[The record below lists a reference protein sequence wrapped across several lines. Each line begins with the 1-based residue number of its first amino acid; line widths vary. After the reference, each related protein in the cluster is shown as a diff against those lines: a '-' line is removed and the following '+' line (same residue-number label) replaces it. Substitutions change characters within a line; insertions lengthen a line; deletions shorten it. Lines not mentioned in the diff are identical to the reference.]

1 MKCHL
6 PLLLAI
12 LLFGT
17 VACTSRQHEEAGSD
31 APVTGEQEDAVR
43 SEILTDEDRGSSVS
57 LDAPVALA
65 YRFTEGDRFAY
76 LISNTQ
82 NVRMFRDSTEDENNY
97 QELRHWYRFEVLSAR
112 PGGGGRLRVTCDRVT
127 FTGSYTS
134 AGKSGDIAYDSDAD
148 NSYDVQK
155 RFAEHNAPVDAP
167 FEITV
172 EADGRI
178 SGVAELDG
186 VVQNYLRD
194 DYRTTR
200 QRDIE
205 AIKNA
210 IADAKLKAVLQLAF
224 QKLPGSPVG
233 KDSTWRL
240 VNPET
245 LGYLAKEDIATYTV
259 RDIVSSPRGRL
270 AHIDVDIVSRYK
282 GDKTFD
288 TGQGMATMET
298 FDVTAGGLT
307 VFNMQHGRLQ
317 RRSLRTDVHVRM
329 YIETP
334 EELKKVAPDDP
345 RSKNFWWM
353 QKAYTEDRIEPYAAT
368 AQDN

>member
-1 MKCHL
+1 MKRHVPVL
-6 PLLLAI
+6 IAFLLLGA
-12 LLFGT
+12 
-17 VACTSRQHEEAGSD
+17 VACNSNQREEEEGRS
-31 APVTGEQEDAVR
+31 APVAEAANADPGN
-43 SEILTDEDRGSSVS
+43 ILTDEDRGATVA
-57 LDAPVALA
+57 LEAPVALT
-65 YRFTEGDRFAY
+65 YRFEEGDRFGF

-82 NVRMFRDSTEDENNY
+82 HVRMYRDSTEDENNY

-112 PGGGGRLRVTCDRVT
+112 PGGGGRMRVTCDRVT
-127 FTGSYTS
+127 FTGTYTS
-134 AGKSGDIAYDSDAD
+134 AGKSGDVAYDSDVD
-148 NSYDVQK
+148 NSYDVEK
-155 RFAEHNAPVDAP
+155 RFAEHNAPVNAP
-167 FEITV
+167 FEIVV
-172 EADGRI
+172 EPDGRI
-178 SGVAELDG
+178 SGVDALDD
-186 VVQNYLRD
+186 VVKNYLRD

-200 QRDIE
+200 QRDRE
-205 AIKNA
+205 AIKSA
-210 IADAKLKAVLQLAF
+210 IADAKLKSVLQLAF
-224 QKLPGSPVG
+224 QKLPEWPVG

-240 VNPET
+240 IHPET

-288 TGQGMATMET
+288 TGQGMATMDT

-307 VFNMQHGRLQ
+307 VFNMQNGRLQ

-334 EELKKVAPDDP
+334 EELKNVAPDDP

-353 QKAYTEDRIEPYAAT
+353 QKAYTEDRIEPYT
-368 AQDN
+368 RNAQDN

>member
-1 MKCHL
+1 MKLHAPVL
-6 PLLLAI
+6 IVFLLLGAVACNSTQREGGDKAGPVTDSGDLDPGKI
-12 LLFGT
+12 LTEEDRGAT
-17 VACTSRQHEEAGSD
+17 VALD
-31 APVTGEQEDAVR
+31 APVTLSYFFSEGE
-43 SEILTDEDRGSSVS
+43 
-57 LDAPVALA
+57 
-65 YRFTEGDRFAY
+65 RFGY
-76 LISNTQ
+76 LISSTQ
-82 NVRMFRDSTEDENNY
+82 HVRMFRDSTEDENNY

-112 PGGGGRLRVTCDRVT
+112 PGGGGRLRVHCDRVT
-127 FTGSYTS
+127 FAGRYGS
-134 AGKSGDIAYDSDAD
+134 AGKSGEVAYDSDD
-148 NSYDVQK
+148 NNSYDVEK
-155 RFAEHNAPVDAP
+155 RFAEHNAPVNAP

-172 EADGRI
+172 EPDGRI
-178 SGVAELDG
+178 SGVDQLDG
-186 VVQNYLRD
+186 VVKNYLRD
-194 DYRTTR
+194 DYRSTR
-200 QRDIE
+200 QRDLE
-205 AIKNA
+205 AIKGA

-224 QKLPGSPVG
+224 QKLPEWPVG

-240 VNPET
+240 IHPET

-270 AHIDVDIVSRYK
+270 AHIDVDIESRYK

-334 EELKKVAPDDP
+334 EDLKKVAPNDP
-345 RSKNFWWM
+345 QSQNFWWM
-353 QKAYTEDRIEPYAAT
+353 QKAFTEDRIEPYT
-368 AQDN
+368 KNAQDN